1 MDLSNFETRR
11 RVNQKQERESV
22 VDRVRV
28 WAELLPEVIKE
39 QSRVRVT
46 NVRSVLKVVRCHFN
60 AEFRNS
66 VSRI

>member
-1 MDLSNFETRR
+1 MDLSNLKPAEGSTKTRK
-11 RVNQKQERESV
+11 RVGRGP
-22 VDRVRV
+22 
-28 WAELLPEVIKE
+28 ELLPEVIKE

>member
-1 MDLSNFETRR
+1 MDLSNLKPAEGSTKTR
-11 RVNQKQERESV
+11 RESV

-46 NVRSVLKVVRCHFN
+46 NVRSVLKVVKCHFN

>member
-1 MDLSNFETRR
+1 MDLSNLKPAEGSTKTRKR
-11 RVNQKQERESV
+11 IGR
-22 VDRVRV
+22 DRVRV

>member
-1 MDLSNFETRR
+1 MDLSNL
-11 RVNQKQERESV
+11 NPLKGQPKQERESV